1 MDILQDASQ
10 KTGLPIDDL
19 KKIEAHILKNG
30 NFMPD
35 RVRNGLCDFCC
46 KIGMVSYY
54 FKTTPLETIARH
66 IESVLAAEVVA
77 INRGRDK
84 LDVDFVSEQEDS
96 AMYLVNDDHEKGIE
110 IERRLEERF
119 PDYRLQ
125 SYRTPGLSL
134 KSHFRSYF
142 VTKPQYAVPGASP
155 LEDDINKAAAKQF
168 IEMTTPEARERYHR
182 VLQESLT
189 WIQPYINVTD
199 HVRDEIR
206 IMVSVPQQ
214 GSYRI
219 LSGISNIINYYG
231 LVSKHKYVEPFS
243 NGRVIMSIY
252 LDAVSTR
259 PHIDDI
265 VTDISL
271 SYVNPDNEL
280 SSLIRNKVLSA
291 HEAFYA
297 ACAWIFTHQFL
308 TGFNVEYMA
317 LTTVLKDR
325 PELMDTLHTLR
336 TKLVKDSYTEARI
349 LRTVFN
355 FPGEIKK
362 LYARFSNRFDPK
374 ETYEPGNHQ
383 LDFSYIP
390 NEIDQAILEF
400 CQVFNR
406 AVIKTN
412 FFKKD
417 KTSLAYRLDPQQFL
431 DPIEYAEKPYGVFMV
446 LGKEFR
452 GFHVRFR
459 DIARGGIRIVKS
471 RDAENY
477 DQNSDLI
484 FDENY
489 NLAFT
494 QQKKNKDIPE
504 GGSKGAILLNLGY
517 QDKGEVAFEK
527 YTDGLLD
534 LLLPDESIKSY
545 LEKDEILFLGP
556 DEGTAEVMSWASLR
570 AKERGYKFWKSFST
584 GKPLSEGGIPH
595 DVYGMT
601 THSVHEYVLGVLKK
615 TGIPEEAITKAQTG
629 GPDGDLGSNEI
640 LISRDKTLCVID
652 GSGVLYD
659 PEGLNRNEL
668 MRLVKKRHM
677 VENFK
682 RSKLSKN
689 GFFVH
694 INDRNVKLPDGTLV
708 ENGFI
713 FRNTFHLNPILKADL
728 FVPCGGRPKSIT
740 IQNWKKLL
748 DEDGVPRFKYI
759 VEGAN
764 LFLTQSARLALEEK
778 GVIIIKDASANK
790 GGVTSSSLEVLGSLA
805 LTDEEYEKHLC
816 EKEGKTPEFRKN
828 YVNEVLDIIC
838 ENSRLEFE
846 VLWNE
851 NKANKTPFTILT
863 DQLSDKIN
871 KMADSIRKSDLWENE
886 AILRAVIEKH
896 CPPSLVNMVGV
907 SAIIERVP
915 GNYLQAI
922 VASRLASHF
931 IYQYGLNAD
940 ELDFYEYLKQFTC

>member
-1 MDILQDASQ
+1 MEILQEAAQ
-10 KTGLPIDDL
+10 KTGLSIDDI
-19 KKIEAHILKNG
+19 KKIEEHILKSG
-30 NFMPD
+30 NFVPD
-35 RVRNGLCDFCC
+35 RVRNGLCEFCC
-46 KIGMVSYY
+46 KIGMVTYY

-66 IESVLAAEVVA
+66 IESILAAEVVA

-84 LDVDFVSEQEDS
+84 LDVDFVSEHEDS

-110 IERRLEERF
+110 IERRLEETF

-134 KSHFRSYF
+134 ESHFRSYF
-142 VTKPQYAVPGASP
+142 VAKPQYAVPDASP
-155 LEDDINKAAAKQF
+155 LEDDINKVAAKQF
-168 IEMTTPEARERYHR
+168 IEMTTSEARDRYHR
-182 VLQESLT
+182 VIQKSLT
-189 WIQPYINVTD
+189 WTQPYINVTD
-199 HVRDEIR
+199 HLRDEIR
-206 IMVSVPQQ
+206 IMVSVPQP

-243 NGRVIMSIY
+243 NGKVIMSIY
-252 LDAVSTR
+252 LDAASTR
-259 PHIDDI
+259 PHIDDL

-297 ACAWIFTHQFL
+297 ASAWIFTHQFL

-317 LTTVLKDR
+317 LMTVLKDR
-325 PELMDTLHTLR
+325 PELVDTLNTLR

-349 LRTVFN
+349 LQTIFN

-362 LYARFSNRFDPK
+362 LYAKFSNRFDPK
-374 ETYEPGNHQ
+374 ETYEPDKHK

-390 NEIDQAILEF
+390 NEIDHAILEF

-406 AVIKTN
+406 VVMKTN

-477 DQNSDLI
+477 DQNSDFI

-504 GGSKGAILLNLGY
+504 GGSKGTILLNLEY

-545 LEKDEILFLGP
+545 LGKDEIVFLGP
-556 DEGTAEVMSWASLR
+556 DEGTAEVMSWASQR

-584 GKPLSEGGIPH
+584 GKPLYEGGIPH

-601 THSVHEYVLGVLKK
+601 TNSVHEFVLGVLKK
-615 TGIPEEAITKAQTG
+615 VGIPEEAITKVQTG

-640 LISRDKTLCVID
+640 LISKDKTLCVID

-659 PEGLNRNEL
+659 PEGLNRKEL
-668 MRLVKKRHM
+668 TRLAEERNM
-677 VENFK
+677 VENFE

-694 INDRNVKLPDGTLV
+694 INDRNVKLPEGTLV

-728 FVPCGGRPKSIT
+728 FIPCGGRPKSIT

-748 DEDGVPRFKYI
+748 DENGVPRFKYI

-764 LFLTQSARLALEEK
+764 LFLTQSARLALEGK

-805 LTDEEYEKHLC
+805 LTDEEYVKHLC
-816 EKEGKTPEFRKN
+816 EKNGKTPEFRKN
-828 YVNEVLDIIC
+828 YVNEVLDILR
-838 ENSRLEFE
+838 ENAWLEFE

-871 KMADSIRKSDLWENE
+871 KMADSIHKSDLWKNE
-886 AILRAVIEKH
+886 AILRAVIERH

-907 SAIIERVP
+907 GAIIERVP

-922 VASRLASHF
+922 VASWLASHF

-940 ELDFYEYLKQFTC
+940 ELDFYGYLKQFEC